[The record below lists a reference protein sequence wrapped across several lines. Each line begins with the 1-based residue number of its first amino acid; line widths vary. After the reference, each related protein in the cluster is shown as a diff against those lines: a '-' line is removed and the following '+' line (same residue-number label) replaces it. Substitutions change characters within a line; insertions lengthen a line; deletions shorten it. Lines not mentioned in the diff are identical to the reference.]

1 MIVKNIDKVIQ
12 QTLKNRERALGRKT
26 PTAGVPVNDNIQP
39 PLSISDMA
47 SRTVFVRMISNRQKP
62 VVLQGGEMK
71 PNQTVTEAST
81 DADGNPVA
89 ASTNTDYN
97 DMKSQFGFNNVY
109 KKANDGTIRYLSGI
123 KDISVEYKGGY
134 NAIRTANVNWTAA
147 SLDDLDRLTPHFLT
161 PGLTVLLDWGWVTKE
176 PPSTFFKDGVIS
188 PEAFK
193 NPQRKIY
200 ENKGDYDALAGT
212 ISNFNYKLNEDGT
225 FDCSTTITAMGVN
238 LFESVQTDK
247 GANSQIKNSE
257 DKLEINR
264 DGLINAI
271 INLPRIII
279 HDYFNLKYNEKI
291 EAEDYSG
298 DYDALVNWGAQDL
311 GFNLAGKFLSFS
323 SKYII
328 TEYNAGDKREN
339 PNLNIEVFDSDSD
352 AKKGN
357 KAQDHY
363 IAYIPKKPGSFE
375 SDVIFAKS
383 DYDSN
388 VREDF
393 FVRWGWF
400 EDNILSRYTSLYPDN
415 DDKELINEFR
425 SIDTIFPTGSNDEI
439 KKSVKIR
446 NNHFLSFP
454 KDTFK
459 FILPG
464 QHINQSEIL
473 ELGNQFNTD
482 ESAILNFVDRL
493 FKMNSGELK
502 FSTND
507 EKEEGYL
514 RNVMVN
520 VKEIQMAF
528 GIKNPDSINEDTKI
542 GRFYGPDFVEPVSD
556 VKAGIMNLANSLSQ
570 NYFDFWDF
578 KIVPDTFS
586 DGVKLIDGKQTDV
599 ETKYT
604 YTAFVENS
612 HEVSQLGLYKFP
624 TFQAGSI
631 VKSQTMESKIIDALT
646 ITTMYGAN
654 QDKNDKVKLDITNQS
669 PQNQLLYSNDKGE
682 EYEDKYLNKIQKAY
696 IKIIEE
702 DKTAINKIGNENSD
716 PNTRISTDG
725 GFIINPKSQWWA
737 SWSETNADKDFF
749 DKVGEYFGNLIET
762 VKTKYNEG
770 LDNLKKFGEEID
782 AITDE
787 KVFDEKGLTG
797 SVEAIANATIKNVGG
812 EVGQGIKKIA
822 EGRKWETKEQKDE
835 IAAAIAKR
843 QIDDIANFSKAVKTY
858 IFNGDA
864 GNGEQYEL
872 TLTDAFVAT
881 IRERLYFDGKNADQF
896 KTNYLHPIDLSLE
909 VDGIGGILPGEIIQS
924 DYMPKKYNQ
933 EIPGVGPFSFFQIFN
948 LTQKVGIDG
957 WSTEIGTKMR
967 VNSKALDVIT
977 WEYSDDTTPAGE
989 SDTDTTGG
997 ESGNSGEITEQEEL
1011 DVDDFETTV
1020 DVKNNTFVGPPPPT
1034 TEEIKKAEE
1043 SKVVQPT
1050 AVIQLS
1056 TKTND
1061 KKALN
1066 VGTNTTFR
1074 GTAAQNEIIYKI
1086 VSDWRPEGAGGK
1098 PKNTSYYTER
1108 PDDKIPIIIRQ
1119 LFWDNY
1125 VEMPNEDG
1133 VSKVTS
1139 VTSDM
1144 EILVINWP
1152 KGPDL
1157 VHYPFNNQTR
1167 SKAGK
1172 YNTMSYINS
1181 KGEKVEFSKGS
1192 LIYFPNKLID

>member
-109 KKANDGTIRYLSGI
+109 KEANDGTIRYLSGI

-247 GANSQIKNSE
+247 GANSQIKNSD
-257 DKLEINR
+257 DKLEVNK

-279 HDYFNLKYNEKI
+279 HDYFNLKYDEKI
-291 EAEDYSG
+291 ETADYSG
-298 DYDALVNWGAQDL
+298 EYDALVDWGAQDL

-328 TEYNAGDKREN
+328 DEYNAGDKREN

-556 VKAGIMNLANSLSQ
+556 VKTGVMNLANSLSQ

-702 DKTAINKIGNENSD
+702 DKTAINTIGNENSD

-725 GFIINPKSQWWA
+725 GFAINPKSQWWA

-812 EVGQGIKKIA
+812 EVGQGIQRVA
-822 EGRKWETKEQKDE
+822 EGGKWKTKEQKDK

-1050 AVIQLS
+1050 AVIQPS

-1061 KKALN
+1061 AKALN
-1066 VGTNTTFR
+1066 FGTNTTFR

-1086 VSDWRPEGAGGK
+1086 VPDWRPEGAGGK
-1098 PKNTSYYTER
+1098 AKTTSYYTER

-1125 VEMPNEDG
+1125 VEMPNGDG

-1144 EILVINWP
+1144 LASVFSWP
-1152 KGPDL
+1152 TGPDL
-1157 VHYPFNNQTR
+1157 VNYVFNNQAR

-1192 LIYFPNKLID
+1192 LIYFPTGL

>member
-26 PTAGVPVNDNIQP
+26 PTAGAPVNNDIQP
-39 PLSISDMA
+39 ALNISDMA
-47 SRTVFVRMISNRQKP
+47 SRTVFVRMISNRSKP
-62 VVLQGGEMK
+62 VVLQGGELK
-71 PNQTVTEAST
+71 PNQVATEAST
-81 DADGNPVA
+81 DAGGNEVA

-97 DMKSQFGFNNVY
+97 DMKSQFGFNNIY
-109 KKANDGTIRYLSGI
+109 KETSDGTIRYLSGI

-134 NAIRTANVNWTAA
+134 NAIRTATVNWTAA

-193 NPQRKIY
+193 NPQPKIY

-247 GANSQIKNSE
+247 GANSQIKNSD
-257 DKLEINR
+257 DKLEVNK

-279 HDYFNLKYNEKI
+279 HDYFNLKYDEEI

-298 DYDALVNWGAQDL
+298 DYDALVSWGAQDL
-311 GFNLAGKFLSFS
+311 TFNLAGKFLSFS

-328 TEYNAGDKREN
+328 DEYNAGGERQN
-339 PNLNIEVFDSDSD
+339 PNLNIEVFDSEGD
-352 AKKGN
+352 N

-363 IAYIPKKPGSFE
+363 IAYIQKEGSEGFE

-415 DDKELINEFR
+415 TDGDLINEFR
-425 SIDTIFPTGSNDEI
+425 SIDIALSNLGSSDDFI
-439 KKSVKIR
+439 KSVKIR

-459 FILPG
+459 FVLPG
-464 QHINQSEIL
+464 HHIQIKQIL
-473 ELGNQFNTD
+473 ELANEFNTD
-482 ESAILNFVDRL
+482 ESSLLKFIDRL
-493 FKMNSGELK
+493 FNMNSGKLK

-507 EKEEGYL
+507 ENEEGYL

-528 GIKNPDSINEDTKI
+528 GVKNPDSINEDTEI

-556 VKAGIMNLANSLSQ
+556 VKTGIMNLANSLSE
-570 NYFDFWDF
+570 NFFDFWDF

-599 ETKYT
+599 ETKYM
-604 YTAFVENS
+604 YTTFVENS
-612 HEVSQLGLYKFP
+612 HEVSKLGLYKFP

-646 ITTMYGAN
+646 VTTMYGAN
-654 QDKNDKVKLDITNQS
+654 QDKNDKVKLDLTNQS

-696 IKIIEE
+696 IKIIEK
-702 DKTAINKIGNENSD
+702 DKAAVNKIGNENSD
-716 PNTRISTDG
+716 PMTGISLEG
-725 GFIINPKSQWWA
+725 GFAINPKSQWWA
-737 SWSETNADKDFF
+737 SWSETNTDKSFR
-749 DKVGEYFGNLIET
+749 DKIGEYFTVLLET
-762 VKTKYNEG
+762 VKEKYNQG
-770 LDNLKKFGEEID
+770 LEVLGKAGKLID
-782 AITDE
+782 DGTE
-787 KVFDEKGLTG
+787 QVFDEKGITKVAEKALNQPIKAMGDQVGTKIAAFVKGARWLTAEERKKEA
-797 SVEAIANATIKNVGG
+797 EAIAEK
-812 EVGQGIKKIA
+812 QIA
-822 EGRKWETKEQKDE
+822 DL
-835 IAAAIAKR
+835 
-843 QIDDIANFSKAVKTY
+843 ANFSKEVKTY

-864 GNGEQYEL
+864 NNGEQYEL
-872 TLTDAFVAT
+872 ILTDEFVAT
-881 IRERLYFDGKNADQF
+881 IRERLYFDGENADQF

-924 DYMPKKYNQ
+924 DYMPKKYNR

-967 VNSKALDVIT
+967 VNSKALGVTD
-977 WEYSDDTTPAGE
+977 WEYSEDTTSTGE
-989 SDTDTTGG
+989 SDTDTTGEEG
-997 ESGNSGEITEQEEL
+997 GNSNEITEGDKL
-1011 DVDDFETTV
+1011 DVDDGNQII
-1020 DVKNNTFVGPPPPT
+1020 DNKDKNPT
-1034 TEEIKKAEE
+1034 IEQLNKVEE
-1043 SKVVQPT
+1043 SKDIAFTVVAQS
-1050 AVIQLS
+1050 S
-1056 TKTND
+1056 TKTNG
-1061 KKALN
+1061 ATANL
-1066 VGTNTTFR
+1066 GSNTTYR
-1074 GTAAQNEIIYKI
+1074 GLAEQNELIYKR
-1086 VSDWRPEGAGGK
+1086 VPQWRPEGAGGNVK
-1098 PKNTSYYTER
+1098 DTSFYTER

-1125 VEMPNEDG
+1125 IEMPNKNGQSEANASTVGLALGNDALI
-1133 VSKVTS
+1133 
-1139 VTSDM
+1139 M
-1144 EILVINWP
+1144 WP
-1152 KGPDL
+1152 TGTDL
-1157 VHYPFNNQTR
+1157 VNYEFKLTAGVK

-1172 YNTMSYINS
+1172 YNTMSYIKS
-1181 KGEKVEFSKGS
+1181 DGVKVEIRKGAV
-1192 LIYFPNKLID
+1192 ITFPGGL